1 MQLAFIVTEK
11 TLATGI
17 TLPTEMLFAA
27 GQLARASRWRGTPAR
42 VGLPEIVL
50 LSPGGEAVPVTGG
63 MSLGAQGNWDDVT
76 DADQVFLPPLWGNPR
91 PMLQRH
97 RALLPALQAVA
108 ARGTPLV
115 ATGTSVC
122 FLAAAG
128 LLDGRIAT
136 THWSYLERFAEDYP
150 RVWLRSRQ
158 SITRDGE
165 LYCTASVNAL
175 TDLVLYFIRE
185 WYGEA
190 IMGVIERQFS
200 HEVSR
205 SLAQPYYWLG
215 GMQHEDED
223 VIRAQAWLLENL
235 SGPFSL
241 VALSA
246 EVGLTPRTLSRR
258 FVRATGESPKQY
270 WLQLRLLRAE
280 ELLRDSNL
288 TVQDIAGMLGFS
300 DPSHFIQAF
309 RRRAGITPH
318 RYRSVVRAK
327 QFSVR

>member
-1 MQLAFIVTEK
+1 MRLAFIVTER

-17 TLPTEMLFAA
+17 TLPAEMLFAA
-27 GQLARASRWRGTPAR
+27 GQLARASRWQ
-42 VGLPEIVL
+42 GLVTRSGQPDIVL
-50 LSPGGEAVPVTGG
+50 LSPDGDPVSVTGG
-63 MSLGAQGNWDDVT
+63 MSLGAQGSWDDMSG
-76 DADQVFLPPLWGNPR
+76 ADRVFLPPLWGNPR

-97 RALLPALQAVA
+97 QALLSALKEA
-108 ARGTPLV
+108 ASRGTPMV

-136 THWSYLERFAEDYP
+136 THWSYLERFARDYP
-150 RVWLRSRQ
+150 QVWLRSQQ
-158 SITRDGE
+158 SITRDGD
-165 LYCTASVNAL
+165 LFCTASVNAL

-185 WYGEA
+185 WYGES

-235 SGPFSL
+235 PGPFSL
-241 VALSA
+241 AALSA

-327 QFSVR
+327 QFSVN